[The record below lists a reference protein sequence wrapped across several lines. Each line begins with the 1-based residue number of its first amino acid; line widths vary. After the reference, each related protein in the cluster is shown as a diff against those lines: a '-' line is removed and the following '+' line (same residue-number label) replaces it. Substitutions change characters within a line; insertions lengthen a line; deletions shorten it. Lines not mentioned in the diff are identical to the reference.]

1 VIWVHW
7 VLYGLPPA
15 EGSLPEGVGRDA
27 LPAGAREGLNDWKRP
42 GYGGPCPPVGRH
54 RYVFKLYALDA
65 ALPDLGR
72 ATKARLEEA
81 MRGHVL
87 AQAELVGTYAKKGR

>member
-1 VIWVHW
+1 M
-7 VLYGLPPA
+7 
-15 EGSLPEGVGRDA
+15 
-27 LPAGAREGLNDWKRP
+27 RP
-42 GYGGPCPPVGRH
+42 GDRTPVPRP
-54 RYVFKLYALDA
+54 LAILALA

-87 AQAELVGTYAKKGR
+87 AQAELVGTCAKKGR

>member
-1 VIWVHW
+1 M
-7 VLYGLPPA
+7 
-15 EGSLPEGVGRDA
+15 
-27 LPAGAREGLNDWKRP
+27 
-42 GYGGPCPPVGRH
+42 GRH

-72 ATKARLEEA
+72 ATKARLEAA

-87 AQAELVGTYAKKGR
+87 AQAELVGTYAKEGR